1 MTKTIETKLA
11 IASWDEK
18 PYREFDD
25 GRKFTR
31 ANVTLK
37 GSDDSLEGEATW
49 EALMYYAADG
59 SGTYVGLMHVT
70 GKLEGREGSFVL
82 EGRGTYDGKQARI
95 ESTMVSGSGTGELAG
110 ISGTSESV
118 STHED
123 YPFWPMTLR
132 YDVE

>member
-1 MTKTIETKLA
+1 MGGMTKTIETKLA

-110 ISGTSESV
+110 ISGT
-118 STHED
+118 
-123 YPFWPMTLR
+123 
-132 YDVE
+132 

>member
-1 MTKTIETKLA
+1 MTKKLETRLE
-11 IASWDEK
+11 IAAWDEK

-37 GSDDSLEGEATW
+37 GSADGLDAEATW

-59 SGTYVGLMHVT
+59 TGTYVGLMHLT
-70 GKLEGREGSFVL
+70 GKLDGREGSFVM
-82 EGRGTYDGKQARI
+82 EGRGTYDGKQARV
-95 ESTMVSGSGTGELAG
+95 ESTVVAGSGTGGLAG

-123 YPFWPMTLR
+123 YPFWPMTIT
-132 YDVE
+132 YDVK